1 MKLSVSSVAVLGLLT
16 IWLILP
22 EGPQAQSFFG
32 ASNSPANNPYM
43 RSELGRRMAYEQARA
58 RSRQRQQ
65 QLVSDTDK
73 LIRLV
78 KDLQIDMRNDDMSPS
93 DLSRRAAEIEKLAR
107 SVQNSMK
114 GDS

>member
-1 MKLSVSSVAVLGLLT
+1 
-16 IWLILP
+16 
-22 EGPQAQSFFG
+22 
-32 ASNSPANNPYM
+32 
-43 RSELGRRMAYEQARA
+43 MAYEQARA